1 MDTYN
6 PAGHPEDPTLGMM
19 ANSPTTPALKTL
31 QMMKDLFLNA
41 SREYNAIES
50 PEIAYEEELK
60 WRKHSIEDLFTQ
72 FGEDIDRRTI
82 IKQEIEDQAGDLR
95 MFQVHGRA
103 SAEHVWKDQV
113 ASVLQNFCN
122 RLIVTI
128 EPVFIKRSLE
138 QIAQD
143 RLKEYVPHDLVENEE
158 IPVTGS
164 DSERFTI
171 INPLFEVYSLAA
183 SPSYIL
189 G

>member
-31 QMMKDLFLNA
+31 QM
-41 SREYNAIES
+41 
-50 PEIAYEEELK
+50 
-60 WRKHSIEDLFTQ
+60 T
-72 FGEDIDRRTI
+72 
-82 IKQEIEDQAGDLR
+82 
-95 MFQVHGRA
+95 
-103 SAEHVWKDQV
+103 KDQV